1 MKVRIFL
8 FLILSVAGRVCV
20 RGQRPCLLPMPRSVE
35 WVGGTFR
42 TDRPFAVVNGAG
54 REGEPLL
61 RFFAGDAVREGAAR
75 RVEIYRRAVG
85 PSPEAYRLDIG
96 PDTLRVYAAGRLGL
110 LRAAQTL
117 AQLRGRKGLACVRAD
132 DAP

>member
-1 MKVRIFL
+1 MKVRILFFL
-8 FLILSVAGRVCV
+8 LLCLPVRLGV

-35 WVGGTFR
+35 WGRGTFR

-75 RVEIYRRAVG
+75 RVEIYRR
-85 PSPEAYRLDIG
+85 
-96 PDTLRVYAAGRLGL
+96 
-110 LRAAQTL
+110 
-117 AQLRGRKGLACVRAD
+117 
-132 DAP
+132 